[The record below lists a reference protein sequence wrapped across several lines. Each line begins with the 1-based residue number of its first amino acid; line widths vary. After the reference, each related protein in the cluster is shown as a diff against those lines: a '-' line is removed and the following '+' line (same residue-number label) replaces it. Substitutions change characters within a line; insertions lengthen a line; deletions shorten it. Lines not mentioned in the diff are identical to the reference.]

1 MSTLPKRTVE
11 RTENAPDAPVKLLP
25 KPTRAASITQAN
37 IADSVEQRICHWCS
51 EPFTPRVEQQKFCTP
66 SKERSKAFRRKQA
79 LVGALARQFR
89 RIGVENADLLALAG
103 RCIRAEYENVFR
115 AMVAL
120 GWRYDV
126 KANVWL
132 LESDRKGAK

>member
-25 KPTRAASITQAN
+25 RPTHTAPITQAN
-37 IADSVEQRICHWCS
+37 VASAVETRCCHWCGAT
-51 EPFTPRVEQQKFCTP
+51 FTPRVEQQKFCTP
-66 SKERSKAFRRKQA
+66 TKERGKAFRRKQA

-89 RIGVENADLLALAG
+89 RIGVQDADLLALAG

-115 AMVAL
+115 ALVAL

-126 KANVWL
+126 NASVWL